1 MSYVK
6 FLLLEVDHP
15 IAGAGVYLGN
25 YQTSAMEFFV
35 KIVNSFK

>member
-15 IAGAGVYLGN
+15 IAGAGVYLGKLSN
-25 YQTSAMEFFV
+25 IYDGIFCE
-35 KIVNSFK
+35 NS